1 LTKVFKSLTPKLL
14 LMETTEKNILYIDD
28 EVNNLV
34 TFKANFRRYYTIFTA
49 ESAEEGRKILAAN
62 SIQVVITDHRMPG
75 MTGVQFLESILNEYP
90 DPIRILLTGYSDIET
105 IIEAINKGQI
115 YRYVMKPFNPAELKA
130 TIDNSLEVYCLREE
144 NKELMRKLTIV
155 NEQLEFMLRQKLL
168 S

>member
-1 LTKVFKSLTPKLL
+1 
-14 LMETTEKNILYIDD
+14 METRVTNILYIDD

-49 ESAEEGRKILAAN
+49 ESAEEGRKILATN
-62 SIQVVITDHRMPG
+62 KIQVVITDQRMPG
-75 MTGVQFLESILNEYP
+75 MTGVQFLESILKEYP

-115 YRYVMKPFNPAELKA
+115 YRYVMKPFNPTELKV
-130 TIDNSLEVYCLREE
+130 TIDNAVEVYHLREE
-144 NKELMRKLTIV
+144 NKELMKKLMQV